1 MVNHGGEN
9 LRPKA
14 GPLPPMHTFRDVATA
29 AYCPRKLYYRHR
41 DPSADEEIPQEV
53 HARRDLAFR
62 YPELLA
68 SDPEVQAA
76 PIEVTPT
83 QYRSRLGRLRASL
96 DAWNDL
102 VDPAGREVLL
112 EGRECRGIAHKVVG
126 DPSRPVIVSP
136 GDPPPTGVWEPHSV
150 QAVAA
155 AKALAWE
162 RQRPVEAAIV
172 EYPTHGVIRA
182 IELTTR
188 RKSQY
193 RSALRA
199 AAELDG
205 PPSRIENEAKC
216 EPCEYASECGV
227 RSRSLGSLLGD

>member
-1 MVNHGGEN
+1 MSVTFSD
-9 LRPKA
+9 LR
-14 GPLPPMHTFRDVATA
+14 VA
-29 AYCPRKLYYRHR
+29 AYCPRKLYYRRRGPNRSPPEHV
-41 DPSADEEIPQEV
+41 AE
-53 HARRDLAFR
+53 RRDLSTC

-68 SDPEVQAA
+68 ADDATLRDL
-76 PIEVTPT
+76 PIEKPPPA
-83 QYRSRLGRLRASL
+83 YRKRLRQTRERL
-96 DAWNDL
+96 DCWERL
-102 VDPAGREVLL
+102 VDPAARNVLL
-112 EGRECRGIAHKVVG
+112 RGKDARGIAHKIVD
-126 DPSRPVIVSP
+126 DPPRPAIVSP
-136 GDPPPTGVWEPHSV
+136 GDPPPSGVWEPHSV

-162 RQRPVEAAIV
+162 RQRPVESAIV
-172 EYPTHGVIRA
+172 EYPTHGVVRA
-182 IELTTR
+182 VELTTR

-216 EPCEYASECGV
+216 EPCEYATECGV